1 MVRTNQN
8 EDTNRQ
14 RTQAMSMTRRQ
25 RTQSVGFIALTK
37 LQVRSTRALN
47 SVGSRSSYIS
57 PQIRYLNASLDLQVR
72 RHPLNHGLERA
83 LLPRLHSRDTPI
95 APVRKAMRAPRP
107 VIAPVAGRELS
118 VAQNCVRL
126 RLEVRREHHVGLA
139 ALNEQR
145 YVRLR
150 VLLDVFGDFEERR
163 VRDGGGFDD
172 AVEGEVEDVAAWG
185 GGKAGRG

>member
-1 MVRTNQN
+1 M
-8 EDTNRQ
+8 
-14 RTQAMSMTRRQ
+14 
-25 RTQSVGFIALTK
+25 
-37 LQVRSTRALN
+37 
-47 SVGSRSSYIS
+47 
-57 PQIRYLNASLDLQVR
+57 R
-72 RHPLNHGLERA
+72 RHPLHYGLERA
-83 LLPRLHSRDTPI
+83 LLPHLHSRDASVAPI
-95 APVRKAMRAPRP
+95 RKAMRAPRP

-150 VLLDVFGDFEERR
+150 VLLDVFGDFEERG